1 MRARPLLALTAKG
14 TLVPARIVDRLARV
28 LAPVFWPPLV
38 ALVLAALVVAD
49 VVLVMRGDFW
59 AAIGELFATPTIA
72 LLIYGMLTAAA
83 IVHELGHAAACRYG
97 GATPGEIGF
106 GLYLVF
112 PAFYTDVT
120 DSYRL
125 GRVGRVR
132 TDLGGL
138 HFNALTV
145 LVLAAAYVATGSG
158 VLLLTAL
165 VLQFQMLQQLIP
177 VVRFDGY
184 YVLSDLAGVPD
195 LFARVGPVLRSLRPG
210 HPVDP
215 RVTELRPRSRRVRDR
230 LGGGRRPAADRRV
243 RLGDLV
249 PAGVRRTR
257 PRRGPVAAAG
267 LRPRLG
273 STRLGGRW
281 RWRWSRS
288 PSCCCRSW
296 ASCWRCGGSR

>member
-1 MRARPLLALTAKG
+1 M
-14 TLVPARIVDRLARV
+14 
-28 LAPVFWPPLV
+28 
-38 ALVLAALVVAD
+38 
-49 VVLVMRGDFW
+49 
-59 AAIGELFATPTIA
+59 
-72 LLIYGMLTAAA
+72 
-83 IVHELGHAAACRYG
+83 
-97 GATPGEIGF
+97 
-106 GLYLVF
+106 
-112 PAFYTDVT
+112 T

-145 LVLAAAYVATGSG
+145 LVLAAAYVSTGSG

-215 RVTELRPRSRRVRDR
+215 RVTELRPRSRRFVTGWVVVVVPLLVAALAWAIWYLPEFVERGRD
-230 LGGGRRPAADRRV
+230 GRPA
-243 RLGDLV
+243 
-249 PAGVRRTR
+249 
-257 PRRGPVAAAG
+257 AAAG

-273 STRLGGRW
+273 ATRLGGHGAGGGLDRPPAAADP
-281 RWRWSRS
+281 RRRAGAVAGRDEPGPAGPDQARGARAGVVRAERRCPTRHGSS
-288 PSCCCRSW
+288 PRPTSPTR
-296 ASCWRCGGSR
+296 

>member
-1 MRARPLLALTAKG
+1 
-14 TLVPARIVDRLARV
+14 
-28 LAPVFWPPLV
+28 
-38 ALVLAALVVAD
+38 
-49 VVLVMRGDFW
+49 MRGDFW

-125 GRVGRVR
+125 GRAGRVR

-215 RVTELRPRSRRVRDR
+215 RVTELRPRSRRFVTGWVVVVVPLLVGAFAWAIWYLPEFVERGRDGVRLQQLVFD
-230 LGGGRRPAADRRV
+230 LAWDRRDWAV
-243 RLGDLV
+243 MALAVVSIALLLLPILGC
-249 PAGVRRTR
+249 PAGAVAGRGEPGPAGPEQARGAPAGGVRAERRCPTR
-257 PRRGPVAAAG
+257 HGSSPRPTS
-267 LRPRLG
+267 P
-273 STRLGGRW
+273 TR
-281 RWRWSRS
+281 
-288 PSCCCRSW
+288 
-296 ASCWRCGGSR
+296 